1 MNDYIELDG
10 YCYKTIVKTWNPP
23 TPRKPMTVRVNV
35 DGTLDVTYACGR
47 SHGLGWEEGPSSPY
61 PYRTQCRPRARP
73 GEGKLTSI

>member
-10 YCYKTIVKTWNPP
+10 YCYKTTVKTWNPP

-47 SHGLGWEEGPSSPY
+47 PLTWGGEIKLAGTPSGHTAGSGQDLGN
-61 PYRTQCRPRARP
+61 
-73 GEGKLTSI
+73 TS